1 MKFLIILF
9 YFTTIFGLLHHPEL
23 APQQIVKL
31 GKIKVTY
38 INDDGSYIPTS
49 IMYPT
54 SDSEGWKQFEELTD
68 EKGNLFIPFGGF
80 LIESGNKKILM
91 DLGLGVEKVKFPG
104 FGLVSGTNYLKS
116 LEKAGLKPEDITDVF
131 YTHLHMDH
139 CGWTT
144 IEKNGKHVLTFPN
157 ANHWCSKEEWDYWH
171 DIDFSTLQN
180 NIIKPL
186 EGKIKFIEEGQE
198 LAPHLTVH
206 KAPGHTPGL
215 SILKLEAEGKVL
227 WFSSDI
233 FHSIMQ
239 IKERQWYS
247 VFDVDP
253 KKAEITRKKFLPE
266 FLKKNSF
273 IANGHFSKSV
283 YGKLTGED
291 GKLQWEACLEKEC
304 QLESKF
310 FKTEEL

>member
-9 YFTTIFGLLHHPEL
+9 YFTNILGSLHHPEL
-23 APQQIVKL
+23 PPQQIVKL
-31 GKIKVTY
+31 GKSKVTY
-38 INDDGSYIPTS
+38 INDDGGYIPIS
-49 IMYPT
+49 SMYPK

-68 EKGNLFIPFGGF
+68 EKGNVLASFGGF
-80 LIESGNKKILM
+80 LIESGDKKILM
-91 DLGLGVEKVKFPG
+91 DLGLGVTKVRFPG
-104 FGLVSGTNYLKS
+104 FGFVSGTKYLEN

-144 IEKNGKHVLTFPN
+144 IEKNGKHELTFPN
-157 ANHWCSKEEWDYWH
+157 ANYWCSKKEWDFWSS
-171 DIDFSTLQN
+171 IDYPTLKKN
-180 NIIKPL
+180 VIKPL

-215 SILKLEAEGKVL
+215 CILKLEEDGKIL
-227 WFSSDI
+227 WFTSDI
-233 FHSIMQ
+233 FHSIIQ
-239 IKERQWYS
+239 FKERQWYP
-247 VFDVDP
+247 VFDLDP
-253 KKAEITRKKFLPE
+253 KNAEVTRKKFLPE

-273 IANGHFSKSV
+273 IANAHFSKSV

-291 GKLQWEACLEKEC
+291 GKLQWEPCLEKEC
-304 QLESKF
+304 DLNSKF
-310 FKTEEL
+310 FKNEDL